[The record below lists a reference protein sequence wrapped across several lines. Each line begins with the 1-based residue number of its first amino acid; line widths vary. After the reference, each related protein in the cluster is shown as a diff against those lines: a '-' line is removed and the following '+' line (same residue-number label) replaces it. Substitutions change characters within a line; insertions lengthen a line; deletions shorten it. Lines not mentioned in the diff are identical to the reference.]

1 MAHMSSPENIF
12 VPFINQTDSDGAM
25 SAYQKFFSLKQD
37 YWKDA
42 NFLYGQGSNYNTD
55 GSSKQ
60 HIKHN
65 DRQAI
70 IVNTENL
77 PDFTQNERLFFV
89 ILNLPDDTLAASIPN
104 LQHGAWSGG
113 RRPSKSREHSSLQFY
128 SMLQNIY
135 TKATKLP
142 LFPIFS
148 QLKDVMEN
156 DDCCRGQDI
165 PRLWPWLILFL
176 PKRFPKSQLQIVGQL
191 QKLLSPEFGNGFEDA
206 FLQGAELYKGWKQI
220 TLNVFVPL
228 CSALSSFLRTCTAP
242 TPTTLSTAW
251 ATPQI
256 MFSLPSNS
264 PRLCIATWIYL
275 PSRATSGDWRSPS
288 TPDFPV
294 LPILLS
300 MGLET
305 TSLTLVGAIDVQK
318 PCPDKRDV
326 TSRNATTRLFICEPH
341 GVTNWSVRVGTCSRA
356 PPQGASEHCGHQ
368 ILVCHIFKSVS
379 KLSYA
384 TKEQYSLI
392 YSHSIPPTATHVAG
406 TDPLTPTMTHVAR
419 TVPLPPTATHVAWTV
434 PLPPTATH
442 VAETFPPTFFLPLS
456 TQPTSP
462 VSQQQTSD
470 GEWTSSRPK
479 PVTPEAEISGITIV
493 VKRRKKRVWSRNLV
507 LKRNTVSHTVTILP
521 ELDADDFR
529 NYLRMNEDTYKHLLS
544 IVSHRLT
551 KQDTVMRKTISCLEK
566 LSVTLR
572 FLAIGRS
579 YKDLRF
585 SSAISQPALTYII
598 PETCQAIV
606 DGLIKDVMQ
615 RSSSAACDSSHE
627 PAATCL
633 KTADKKLTDFVCE
646 CAYNTLKGRLP
657 LKNAQKTKLR
667 SHKQVLRKLVK
678 RGECWK

>member
-42 NFLYGQGSNYNTD
+42 NFLYGQGLVYFHYNAFQWWPVKAV
-55 GSSKQ
+55 SLA
-60 HIKHN
+60 
-65 DRQAI
+65 R
-70 IVNTENL
+70 VNTENL
-77 PDFTQNERLFFV
+77 PDFTQNERHFFV
-89 ILNLPDDTLAASIPN
+89 ILNLPDDTLAALSPN

-113 RRPSKSREHSSLQFY
+113 RRPSKS
-128 SMLQNIY
+128 
-135 TKATKLP
+135 
-142 LFPIFS
+142 S

-206 FLQGAELYKGWKQI
+206 FLQGAELYKGWKQ
-220 TLNVFVPL
+220 TLNVFVPH

-264 PRLCIATWIYL
+264 PRLCIATWISL

-300 MGLET
+300 RGLGT

-318 PCPDKRDV
+318 PCPDK
-326 TSRNATTRLFICEPH
+326 TSRNATTSLFICEPH

-356 PPQGASEHCGHQ
+356 PLQGASEHVIAIVIVDLSSLYTGPLDGHRFSRSHEPMGSSLHSHWTRPGSSGGYIIRRFLAQSGHQ

-379 KLSYA
+379 KLSYV
-384 TKEQYSLI
+384 TKEQYAFI

-406 TDPLTPTMTHVAR
+406 TDPLTPTVTHVAR
-419 TVPLPPTATHVAWTV
+419 TVPLPPTSTHVAGTD
-434 PLPPTATH
+434 PPTSH
-442 VAETFPPTFFLPLS
+442 RDSRCLDRS
-456 TQPTSP
+456 PTSHRDSRCRDLP
-462 VSQQQTSD
+462 ANPFPTPIDTTHKSRVSTTNVGWRMD
-470 GEWTSSRPK
+470 
-479 PVTPEAEISGITIV
+479 IV
-493 VKRRKKRVWSRNLV
+493 
-507 LKRNTVSHTVTILP
+507 
-521 ELDADDFR
+521 
-529 NYLRMNEDTYKHLLS
+529 
-544 IVSHRLT
+544 
-551 KQDTVMRKTISCLEK
+551 
-566 LSVTLR
+566 
-572 FLAIGRS
+572 
-579 YKDLRF
+579 
-585 SSAISQPALTYII
+585 
-598 PETCQAIV
+598 ET
-606 DGLIKDVMQ
+606 
-615 RSSSAACDSSHE
+615 
-627 PAATCL
+627 
-633 KTADKKLTDFVCE
+633 
-646 CAYNTLKGRLP
+646 
-657 LKNAQKTKLR
+657 
-667 SHKQVLRKLVK
+667 
-678 RGECWK
+678 